1 MAPTPLPLEQMPG
14 VGGGGYLPA
23 GQEGNRSGGN
33 NTMSMSVLIDFIIQR
48 TYHELTV
55 LAELL
60 PSKTDMERKVEIY
73 DYAAR
78 TRHLFTRLNALVKWG
93 NSVSKVDKSSQIMS
107 FLDKQNMLFVETADM
122 LARMSRETLVRAR
135 LPNFH
140 IPAAVEVLTTG
151 TYNRLPTCIR
161 ERIVP
166 PDAITAA
173 EKKQTLLRLNQ
184 VIQHRLVTGKLLPQ
198 MREFRIRNGR
208 VTFEVKHEFSV
219 ALTVMGDSPNVPWR
233 LLDIDILVE
242 DKETGDGKALVH
254 PLQVNYIHQLIQ
266 ARLVENPN
274 ALSEVYNCLHYFCQS
289 LQLEVLYTQTLRLN
303 YERLDENNITVEEY
317 LPGVKLTVSY
327 WRDLKSELGYRLT
340 VQSDPSEIGRPLAV
354 VHVPSLGAKESADV
368 ADRAVRSE
376 HLSME
381 RLIVHTV
388 YIRSVS
394 RLSDLKLEFQAFLKD
409 VDFNLQG
416 TPAILT
422 VPVLT
427 PCLRAEQIHITIDT
441 HTGMFR
447 CHVPKHLDCPIT
459 DEMQDSLN
467 GDRSKL
473 PSLLS
478 ELRYWITHRRCE
490 KTLQHL
496 PATATET
503 LPFLT
508 LPDHELLQQG
518 RHKIYVK
525 LHRHPNIILVVQLK
539 EKSHMPNE
547 MEYTF
552 HLGFVA
558 YQKDE
563 VDVIDNG
570 AKQSVSVVA
579 QSQSEIPKFYTKLM
593 RLIEFDTFVATHGP
607 GTDVDAEISP
617 HKRKS
622 NGDILAPPAKQQ
634 KTIFPAY
641 FIPELAHVVAMCD
654 EKIPFLNL
662 AHTFSKH
669 KIPHSGLQVEANAT
683 SLVLKILAL
692 PKPGKTPPVVGG
704 DSNKPP
710 TLSAPAASL
719 PKIERHVWEDLQRRV
734 LSISVRSQTN
744 KNSQVRIWVVE
755 FVFYSTPLQSSHQR
769 EQGSRRTVYLT
780 YEQANH
786 DFSKTV
792 EDLLNDWSK
801 IVYLYALVYDFADHI
816 KNKRY
821 SLTDMLVVKSYSFMN
836 LLLGYGPKKE
846 VSCNIYWS
854 VQSHGFRLT
863 FVGGMS
869 AVNAHSMMRDQLAQ
883 HLNQHHC
890 LTQIAHILHE
900 TYSPMSSLS
909 KLPVLPILGVPRP
922 NVPVLSFCMIPQ
934 SPCMM
939 RLTHLAVYCLEFRF
953 RANRLVSIRDGAS
966 SRFERNVIEE
976 FTPIQ
981 GLKAFLSKYV
991 DESAMYRG
999 RAPHEDD
1006 NPLSPMG
1013 MEDNFGGP
1021 SSVAG
1026 VSAGGSSPFLGAG
1039 MRGPQS
1045 PRDSGL
1051 RFPAPHTP
1059 PSSSNPHTPASPHP
1073 GAGGGGGGGG
1083 GSTQG
1088 HGNFN
1093 LTSPPA
1099 PHMPHP
1105 SPGGL
1110 MPSSPLNPQPSPH
1123 MVHSPGPN
1131 TLYMPSHQ
1139 DSPFTAMSPANN
1151 NWPGSPS
1158 LPRPSPRPGQS
1169 PEHKSTGGG
1178 PVGGPSA
1185 TGGGGTR
1192 GSLNRPWAGAVPTL
1206 LTHEALETLC
1216 RPSPHPNK
1224 DINVSDMC
1232 PLERFLG
1239 CVYMRRQLHRNI
1251 QNEETLTALN
1261 STEPGVVLFKVDG
1274 LQCQVMLNQMHMQS
1288 LHLKVT
1294 QLPPMPDKPTFQ
1306 LSPDD
1311 LLVIEQY
1318 FDTRVV
1324 APPYRPNS
1332 LHSICR
1338 LLNMPAQVLKDFVQ
1352 IMRLELKPELGGDH
1366 LKWTVQM
1373 CMRMPPSAVPIVP
1386 SGNACVV
1393 LGRLKILFFL
1403 QITKIP
1409 YNGKDWKD
1417 SPTLVLPIVY
1427 DITTNITQMAERRE
1441 QVQSPMMTTAS
1452 TLLRRFAEYN
1462 VQTNQCS
1469 LFPAITDL
1477 LTNLQLNTTDLPPP
1491 QPNQAIGPP
1500 VGVGVGGVGVG
1511 VGGVGVGGV
1520 GVGGVGVGGVN
1531 VGVGGVGVG
1540 VGVGVVGSS
1549 PNPMMPMQQLQPQVG
1564 PQGPVGPGGYPQLG
1578 PNPGGPQ

>member
-1 MAPTPLPLEQMPG
+1 MAPTPLPLEQMSG
-14 VGGGGYLPA
+14 VGGYLPA
-23 GQEGNRSGGN
+23 GQEGGPRI
-33 NTMSMSVLIDFIIQR
+33 NTMSMSMLIDFIIQR

-60 PSKTDMERKVEIY
+60 PRKTDMERKIEIY
-73 DYAAR
+73 NYAAR

-166 PDAITAA
+166 ADAITPA

-198 MREFRIRNGR
+198 MREFRIKNGR

-219 ALTVMGDSPNVPWR
+219 ALTVMGDSQNVPWR
-233 LLDIDILVE
+233 LLDIDVLVE
-242 DKETGDGKALVH
+242 DKETGDGKSLVH

-303 YERLDENNITVEEY
+303 YERLDDNNITVEEY
-317 LPGVKLTVSY
+317 VPGVKLTVSY

-354 VHVPSLGAKESADV
+354 VHVPSLGAKESAEV

-422 VPVLT
+422 VPVLS

-459 DEMQDSLN
+459 DEMQEALN

-496 PATATET
+496 PATATDT
-503 LPFLT
+503 LTFLT
-508 LPDHELLQQG
+508 QPEQELLQQG

-539 EKSHMPNE
+539 EKSTMANE

-558 YQKDE
+558 FQKDE
-563 VDVIDNG
+563 ADVIDDS
-570 AKQSVSVVA
+570 AKQLVSVVA
-579 QSQSEIPKFYTKLM
+579 QPPSDIPKFFTKLM

-607 GTDVDAEISP
+607 GTEVDAEVSP

-622 NGDILAPPAKQQ
+622 TGDILAPPAKQQ

-654 EKIPFLNL
+654 EKIPFMNL
-662 AHTFSKH
+662 AQTLSKH
-669 KIPHSGLQVEANAT
+669 NIPHSGLQVEANAT

-692 PKPGKTPPVVGG
+692 PQPGK
-704 DSNKPP
+704 
-710 TLSAPAASL
+710 SATAAGQQPQQGAASAAGTAAGAAASAGAGAAAGETK
-719 PKIERHVWEDLQRRV
+719 PQPPSGSSAFPRIEPHVWDDLMRRV

-755 FVFYSTPLQSSHQR
+755 FVFYSTPLQSCHPK

-792 EDLLNDWSK
+792 EELLNDWSK
-801 IVYLYALVYDFADHI
+801 IVYLYTLVYDFAEQLR
-816 KNKRY
+816 NKR
-821 SLTDMLVVKSYSFMN
+821 LALCDMLVVKSYSYMN

-883 HLNQHHC
+883 HLNQQHS
-890 LTQIAHILHE
+890 LTQIAQILHE
-900 TYSPMSSLS
+900 TYNPMSSIA
-909 KLPVLPILGVPRP
+909 KLPVLPFLGIPRP
-922 NVPVLSFCMIPQ
+922 QVPVLSFCMLAQ
-934 SPCMM
+934 SPCLM
-939 RLTHLAVYCLEFRF
+939 RLTYQAVYCLELRF

-991 DESAMYRG
+991 DESAAYRG

-1006 NPLSPMG
+1006 NPLSPIG
-1013 MEDNFGGP
+1013 MEDNYGGP
-1021 SSVAG
+1021 SSVTG

-1073 GAGGGGGGGG
+1073 SAGGGGAAQ
-1083 GSTQG
+1083 S

-1131 TLYMPSHQ
+1131 TLYMQSHQ

-1151 NWPGSPS
+1151 QWPGSPS
-1158 LPRPSPRPGQS
+1158 MPRPSPRPGQS
-1169 PEHKSTGGG
+1169 PEHKSTGGS
-1178 PVGGPSA
+1178 VVTGGPDR
-1185 TGGGGTR
+1185 GGSRGT
-1192 GSLNRPWAGAVPTL
+1192 LNRPWAGAVPTL

-1224 DINVSDMC
+1224 DINVTDMS

-1251 QNEETLTALN
+1251 QNEESLTALN

-1274 LQCQVMLNQMHMQS
+1274 LQCQVMLNQMHMQT
-1288 LHLKVT
+1288 LHLKIT
-1294 QLPPMPDKPTFQ
+1294 QLPPPPDKPTFQ

-1318 FDTRVV
+1318 FDTRVA

-1338 LLNMPAQVLKDFVQ
+1338 LLNLPAQVLKDFVQ
-1352 IMRLELKPELGGDH
+1352 IMRLELKPEFGGDQ

-1393 LGRLKILFFL
+1393 LGRMKILFFL

-1409 YNGKDWKD
+1409 FNGKDWKD
-1417 SPTLVLPIVY
+1417 SPSLVLPIVY
-1427 DITTNITQMAERRE
+1427 DITMNLTQMAERRE
-1441 QVQSPMMTTAS
+1441 QVPSPMMTAAS
-1452 TLLRRFAEYN
+1452 TLLRRFSEFN
-1462 VQTNQCS
+1462 SQQNQCS

-1477 LTNLQLNTTDLPPP
+1477 LTNLQLATDMPQPP
-1491 QPNQAIGPP
+1491 PNQAIGPP
-1500 VGVGVGGVGVG
+1500 VGVGVGVGVG
-1511 VGGVGVGGV
+1511 I
-1520 GVGGVGVGGVN
+1520 
-1531 VGVGGVGVG
+1531 
-1540 VGVGVVGSS
+1540 GVVGSS

-1564 PQGPVGPGGYPQLG
+1564 PQGQVGPGGYPQLG

>member
-14 VGGGGYLPA
+14 VGGGGGGYLPA
-23 GQEGNRSGGN
+23 GQEGGPRI

-60 PSKTDMERKVEIY
+60 PRKTDMERKVEIY

-166 PDAITAA
+166 ADAITPA
-173 EKKQTLLRLNQ
+173 EKRQTLLRLNQ

-219 ALTVMGDSPNVPWR
+219 ALTVMGDNPTVPWR
-233 LLDIDILVE
+233 LLDIDVLVE
-242 DKETGDGKALVH
+242 DKETGDGKSLVH

-303 YERLDENNITVEEY
+303 YERLDDNNITVEEY
-317 LPGVKLTVSY
+317 VPGVKLTVSY

-354 VHVPSLGAKESADV
+354 VHVPSLGAKESAEV

-422 VPVLT
+422 VPVLS

-459 DEMQDSLN
+459 DEMQDCLN
-467 GDRSKL
+467 GDRGRL
-473 PSLLS
+473 PALLS
-478 ELRYWITHRRCE
+478 ELRFWITHRRCD

-503 LPFLT
+503 LPFLQQ
-508 LPDHELLQQG
+508 PEQELLQQG

-525 LHRHPNIILVVQLK
+525 LHRHPNIVLVVQLK
-539 EKSHMPNE
+539 EKTTMPNE

-558 YQKDE
+558 FQKDE
-563 VDVIDNG
+563 LDVIDNT
-570 AKQSVSVVA
+570 AKQLVSVVA
-579 QSQSEIPKFYTKLM
+579 QSHSDIPKCYTKLM

-607 GTDVDAEISP
+607 GTEVDAEVSP

-622 NGDILAPPAKQQ
+622 NGDLLAPPAKQQ

-654 EKIPFLNL
+654 EKIPFMNL
-662 AHTFSKH
+662 AQTLSKH
-669 KIPHSGLQVEANAT
+669 NIPHSGLQVEANAT

-692 PKPGKTPPVVGG
+692 PQPGKTTFASNQPQQQGAAAG
-704 DSNKPP
+704 TAENKPSS
-710 TLSAPAASL
+710 TSGL
-719 PKIERHVWEDLQRRV
+719 PKIEPHVWDDLMRRV
-734 LSISVRSQTN
+734 LSISIRSQTN

-755 FVFYSTPLQSSHQR
+755 FVFYSTPLQSSHQK

-801 IVYLYALVYDFADHI
+801 IVYLYTLVYDFAEQLR
-816 KNKRY
+816 NKRL
-821 SLTDMLVVKSYSFMN
+821 SLCDMLVVKSYSYMN

-883 HLNQHHC
+883 HLNQQHS
-890 LTQIAHILHE
+890 LTQIAQILHE
-900 TYSPMSSLS
+900 TYNPLSSIA
-909 KLPVLPILGVPRP
+909 KLPVLPFLGIPRP
-922 NVPVLSFCMIPQ
+922 QVPVLSFCVLAQ
-934 SPCMM
+934 SPCLI
-939 RLTHLAVYCLEFRF
+939 RLTYQAVYCLELRF

-966 SRFERNVIEE
+966 SRFERNVVEE

-991 DESAMYRG
+991 DESAAYRG

-1026 VSAGGSSPFLGAG
+1026 VSAGGSSPFLGTG

-1073 GAGGGGGGGG
+1073 SAGAGGGSGA
-1083 GSTQG
+1083 QG

-1105 SPGGL
+1105 SPSGL

-1131 TLYMPSHQ
+1131 TQMYMQSHQ

-1158 LPRPSPRPGQS
+1158 MPRPSPRPGQS

-1178 PVGGPSA
+1178 A
-1185 TGGGGTR
+1185 GGGVGADRGVSRGT
-1192 GSLNRPWAGAVPTL
+1192 LNRPWAGAVPTL

-1224 DINVSDMC
+1224 DINVSDMS

-1251 QNEETLTALN
+1251 QSEESLTALN

-1274 LQCQVMLNQMHMQS
+1274 LQCQVVLNQMHMQT
-1288 LHLKVT
+1288 LHLKIS
-1294 QLPPMPDKPTFQ
+1294 QLPPMPDKLPPPFQ
-1306 LSPDD
+1306 LSQDD
-1311 LLVIEQY
+1311 LMVIEQY
-1318 FDTRVV
+1318 FDTRVA

-1332 LHSICR
+1332 LYSVCR
-1338 LLNMPAQVLKDFVQ
+1338 LLNLPAQVLKDFVQ
-1352 IMRLELKPELGGDH
+1352 IMRLELKPELGGDQ

-1393 LGRLKILFFL
+1393 LGRMKILFFL
-1403 QITKIP
+1403 HITRIP
-1409 YNGKDWKD
+1409 YGASMGVGKDWKD
-1417 SPTLVLPIVY
+1417 SPSLVLPIVY
-1427 DITTNITQMAERRE
+1427 DIQTNVTQLAERTG
-1441 QVQSPMMTTAS
+1441 QVTSPTMTAAS
-1452 TLLRRFAEYN
+1452 TLLRRFAEFN
-1462 VQTNQCS
+1462 AQQNQCT

-1477 LTNLQLNTTDLPPP
+1477 LTNLQLATEMPQPPP
-1491 QPNQAIGPP
+1491 NQSIGPP
-1500 VGVGVGGVGVG
+1500 VGVGVGVG
-1511 VGGVGVGGV
+1511 
-1520 GVGGVGVGGVN
+1520 
-1531 VGVGGVGVG
+1531 
-1540 VGVGVVGSS
+1540 VGSS
-1549 PNPMMPMQQLQPQVG
+1549 PNPMMPMQQLQPQQVG
-1564 PQGPVGPGGYPQLG
+1564 PQGPVGPGGYPQMG